1 VRVPHTWYNLSVRQ
15 KPHLTEKTKQVASVW
30 WGNLLTHQTMRTGAK
45 MNYIVK
51 LQTAAGEICLGPYST
66 LFAARQTAAGKGQIV
81 EIFRQK
87 KTAAELQ
94 EMTSQE
100 LQKHLECDT
109 IRV

>member
-1 VRVPHTWYNLSVRQ
+1 
-15 KPHLTEKTKQVASVW
+15 
-30 WGNLLTHQTMRTGAK
+30 

-51 LQTAAGEICLGPYST
+51 LETAAGAINLGPYST
-66 LFAARQTAAGKGQIV
+66 LFAARQIAAGKGQIIEV
-81 EIFRQK
+81 FRQE

-100 LQKHLECDT
+100 LQKHLDCDT